1 MHAHGCTVLFLGTWL
16 TSFHS
21 AWLLKRQLML
31 CGFLFLTPAF
41 GAGKNKKGN
50 EQTATVGGKDCSR
63 RKNLVTEIER
73 HGVCDQDRTSTSK
86 SGRNQ
91 SLRKSFRVL
100 DSMANSPV
108 TLSGIMLH

>member
-1 MHAHGCTVLFLGTWL
+1 
-16 TSFHS
+16 
-21 AWLLKRQLML
+21 ML
-31 CGFLFLTPAF
+31 CGFLFLTLAC
-41 GAGKNKKGN
+41 GAGENKEGN
-50 EQTATVGGKDCSR
+50 EQMATVGGKDCSR
-63 RKNLVTEIER
+63 RKNLVTEIKT

-108 TLSGIMLH
+108 TLSGIMPH